1 MLSNTQCRRFEL
13 VSKRHV
19 YKLSNNWLHPDPLIS
34 GDLQLLAMIQ
44 TALSAVREEIQA
56 HGVGWGGHAGIAPS
70 GRARRPLRSE
80 NRNGGVGL
88 GKTPAAERGSNFRQK
103 QFPAEELFPAEAIP
117 SGTFAG
123 TSSSRGGIDVLPS

>member
-44 TALSAVREEIQA
+44 TALSAVREEKFRLMGRMGRPRTRWNSAQRPREA
-56 HGVGWGGHAGIAPS
+56 TAP
-70 GRARRPLRSE
+70 E
-80 NRNGGVGL
+80 
-88 GKTPAAERGSNFRQK
+88 
-103 QFPAEELFPAEAIP
+103 
-117 SGTFAG
+117 
-123 TSSSRGGIDVLPS
+123 